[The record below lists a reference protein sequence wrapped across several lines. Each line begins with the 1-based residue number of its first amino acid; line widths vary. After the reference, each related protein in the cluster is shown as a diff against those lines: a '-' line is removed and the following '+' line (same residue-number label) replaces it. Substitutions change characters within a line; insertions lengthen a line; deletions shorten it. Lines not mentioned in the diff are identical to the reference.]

1 MSSSTTNL
9 NRPAIKVFV
18 ATTVMLTF
26 ISFWRAAAIVLSD
39 LASSAYYVGGDAE
52 KVIGKSA
59 PWFVLAVML
68 FSYAVR
74 AVYIESSA
82 MFVRGGV
89 YRVVKEAMG
98 GTLAKLS
105 VSALLFDYVL
115 TGPISAVSAGQYFV
129 GFVIDV
135 LNRIGH
141 KVALTDAQVNY
152 WSAAFAVVVTM
163 YFWWKNTQGIHES
176 SSKALRIMQVTTVMV
191 VVLIGWCLLT
201 LIMRPELRQLPPF
214 PSASMIP
221 RTEET
226 LGWLLHS
233 PLANMT
239 AILMMVGFGHSVLA
253 MSGEETLAQVNRE
266 IEHPK
271 LKNLQRAGFVIFL
284 YSLIFTALVSFLAV
298 MIIPDNVRPD
308 NFANLISGLAM
319 NVVGPVTLK
328 LFFQGFVVLV
338 GAILLSGAVNTAIVG
353 ANGVLNRISEDG
365 VLTGWFRKPQ
375 KRYGTSYRIIN
386 LIVLLQLLTIVA
398 SRGNVYL
405 LASLYAFGVIWSF
418 TFNALSVTVLRF
430 TERQPR
436 EFKVPL
442 NIRYKDIDLPIGL
455 GLITVFL
462 FCIALVNLATKPL
475 ATIAGVSFSAML
487 LVVFSVSERITHR
500 QRAGKAMVEE
510 FRVAERPELTRDEMR
525 IRPGNILISIRDPR
539 NLYYLRDVLRRT
551 HTGKQDVVVM
561 TARLFHR
568 EHNFSGSSRFHQG
581 DLFEEYEQHLFT
593 KVVELAE
600 KEGKFVSLMVVPATN
615 VFDSIVGMAQ
625 RLESSVIVCGLS
637 NKLSVDEQAKLTGD
651 AWERLPE
658 PRPRV
663 TLEVRAPNGSV
674 HEYPLGPHT
683 PRLRPEDLELMHRIW
698 LELTANPEFSSLHHY
713 HIVGAALRKLEERL
727 HGPDSKDVLA
737 MLRTELNRQATMLPP
752 SEEAVPTVQLPA
764 PPPETRPPATK
775 TSHFNPDQHED

>member
-1 MSSSTTNL
+1 M
-9 NRPAIKVFV
+9 
-18 ATTVMLTF
+18 
-26 ISFWRAAAIVLSD
+26 
-39 LASSAYYVGGDAE
+39 
-52 KVIGKSA
+52 
-59 PWFVLAVML
+59 
-68 FSYAVR
+68 
-74 AVYIESSA
+74 
-82 MFVRGGV
+82 
-89 YRVVKEAMG
+89 
-98 GTLAKLS
+98 
-105 VSALLFDYVL
+105 
-115 TGPISAVSAGQYFV
+115 
-129 GFVIDV
+129 
-135 LNRIGH
+135 
-141 KVALTDAQVNY
+141 ALTDAQVNY

-298 MIIPDNVRPD
+298 MIIPDDVRPD

-375 KRYGTSYRIIN
+375 KKYGTSYRIIN
-386 LIVLLQLLTIVA
+386 LIVLLQLFTIVA

-462 FCIALVNLATKPL
+462 FCIAMVNLATKPL

-487 LVVFSVSERITHR
+487 LVVFSISERITHR
-500 QRAGKAMVEE
+500 QRAGKGDMVEE

-525 IRPGNILISIRDPR
+525 IRSGNILISIRDPR

-551 HTGKQDVVVM
+551 NTGKQDVVVM

-698 LELTANPEFSSLHHY
+698 LEVTANPEFSSLHHY

-727 HGPDSKDVLA
+727 HGPNCNDVLA
-737 MLRTELNRQATMLPP
+737 MLRTELNRQRRCSRRVKKQSLP
-752 SEEAVPTVQLPA
+752 VQLPA
-764 PPPETRPPATK
+764 PPPEARPPATN